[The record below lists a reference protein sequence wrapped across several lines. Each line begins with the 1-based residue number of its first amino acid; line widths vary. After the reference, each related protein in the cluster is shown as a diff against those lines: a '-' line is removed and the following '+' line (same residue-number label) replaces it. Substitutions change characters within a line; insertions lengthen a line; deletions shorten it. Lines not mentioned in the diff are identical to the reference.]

1 MAIERTFTII
11 KPGVLQRRLIG
22 EIISRFETKGFRIL
36 GMKTMRIPL
45 VVAEKHYAEHIGKSF
60 YDSLLTYMTSDPAV
74 VLVLERENAVESLRK
89 LAGSTNPDNA
99 EPGTIRGDFGV
110 TTKINIIHASDSLES
125 AVKEIDI
132 FFDRNEIII
141 YSDSLKEWY

>member
-11 KPGVLQRRLIG
+11 KPGALQRRLVG

-36 GMKTMRIPL
+36 GMKTMSIP
-45 VVAEKHYAEHIGKSF
+45 VEIAESHYKEHIGKEF
-60 YDSLLTYMTSDPAV
+60 YNSLLAYMTSDPAV
-74 VLVLERENAVESLRK
+74 VMVLERKNAVESLRK
-89 LAGSTNPDNA
+89 LAGSTNPDTA

-110 TTKINIIHASDSLES
+110 TIRKNIVHASDSPES
-125 AVKEIDI
+125 AAREIDI
-132 FFDRNEIII
+132 FFDDTEIIN

>member
-1 MAIERTFTII
+1 MERTFTII